1 MIKTTESKHAEQAVK
16 RYAES
21 VESKS
26 TKAEKFQELAAL
38 LNELFQIKDKLNQK
52 GGNGDGK

>member
-21 VESKS
+21 KS

-38 LNELFQIKDKLNQK
+38 LDELFQIKDKLKQK
-52 GGNGDGK
+52 GGSGDGK